1 MARPNE
7 IELIISAR
15 RDAQRVIEDL
25 TTSIQEIQEAA
36 QERGLASLF
45 SGFDNSADKVRRKL
59 QQVNEE
65 LLNAKAAQKA
75 INTAS
80 KFNKSLEEQDAAID
94 KTRTKLSLLESSYEQ
109 FEEAAN
115 KARLAPE
122 RLTQALEKNQQRQQQ
137 IVQTLAQKNQELAAA
152 QQELSANG
160 GLDQRASQAIAEQR
174 KKVLDAG
181 IAWRELTKQIRDAK
195 LALSGLQQT
204 KEINITAKQEGEQR
218 LQSLKEELIQLKELN
233 AQIEK
238 QKKTSGIGAA
248 TQLLGQQAKQ
258 RIKEIQD
265 LIKAERQAQAQLA
278 NDITAGTAAIRRQE
292 NAIGS
297 LAEKSTK
304 QKQAYDNLRNSLS
317 AVNQELISQGENRQ
331 QRAIQQITDQVQ
343 TLQQQLTGATERATE
358 LNRQIAE
365 RTTPDPRAI
374 RQFQELRE
382 TIGATQ
388 LELSNQ
394 TEELN
399 RLQQEY
405 NSAGVSAQD
414 LANEQARLNTITASL
429 EQQQSQLNSQLNE
442 VNRTTSN
449 TGSGVNS
456 LVDSFV
462 SLGSDSRQSLGFLQ
476 RIRGELLSIAATYT
490 GVFAVV
496 DALKS
501 IYDIGVLQDKA
512 KSRFTVFFGGDAD
525 KARKE
530 IEFVRNES
538 DRLGI
543 SFEVALD
550 QYSKFVSGL
559 TESTPLEQAR
569 KIFTGFSTA
578 ASVAKLDEE
587 ELKRIFTAVTQI
599 FGKQQV
605 QLEELKG
612 QLADALPGAIEK
624 TAKALKLTVPELTK
638 MVEQGRVGQEAAI
651 LLAAELEKAYGS
663 GLTNALKGPQA
674 QVNLFKNAVVDLKDE
689 VGKSG
694 FLIELAAGLK
704 EITKA
709 IKSDEFKQGAKE
721 IANALIGVVKVGVT
735 LIQNFQDIK
744 YWLEILLRLFIA
756 QKIIAFTSSLNAAGV
771 AMITLATNTAALNG
785 ILRVTIGLTGAAV
798 AALSKLAGAFAVG
811 YLIGDW
817 LQENYIE
824 AKQEGVKIL
833 GELDYIFTTITAMVK
848 AFKIILTPGS
858 LTLNIKDTIEQLY
871 ELRKKTATEYDIITN
886 VTQGMLDD
894 LQKQIDDKN
903 LKVLDSKDTKIE
915 VDKIKTI
922 ITDLNNYTQQTFS
935 GTKSVFPFS
944 SEKAKEDADKQKSE
958 GFRFYKTDQGGLNL
972 DELRKKA
979 IREPENKEQLKKLV
993 DDIKE
998 ALAAI
1003 DKEIQAKSADTLQE
1017 RIDTIAKEYDKLLK
1031 KISEA
1036 GGLAAFPGAKQS
1048 IEQITAIRQV
1058 EEIEK
1063 EINKLISERKE
1074 LSDAIYQKAELGAI
1088 SFEEANKRINI
1099 ENARI
1104 LPALDEALK
1113 KAKEISTTINSK
1125 PVSQSISNQEE
1136 IVSLEKIKVS
1146 KEEISR
1152 LDDKINEAL
1161 SIRSEKIQ
1169 TISAQQSTG
1178 AITEYEAQ
1186 QRVFDLNYQ
1195 TNEQQ
1200 RQNLNL
1206 LEQII
1211 TANKEIAESTYGQET
1226 LERIKQT
1233 RVELGNV
1240 SKKIIEAQAVN
1251 EQFASGFTN
1260 AFEEF
1265 IDGTKSAKDAF
1276 KSFIADFLRQIA
1288 KAILQAL
1295 VLKAIQSTG
1304 FGGLVSGAAGV
1315 AHTGGIAGNFKSYRR
1330 VDPSLF
1336 AGAMRYHTGGIA
1348 GLRPGEVPA
1357 ILKAGEEILPKTDP
1371 RHVMNA
1377 GQSQAP
1383 APQNIEVI
1391 NTIDMDSLM
1400 QKMTTSS
1407 SFKKQIVNI
1416 IRADS
1421 SSVKT
1426 ALGD

>member
-25 TTSIQEIQEAA
+25 TASIQEIQEAA

-45 SGFDNSADKVRRKL
+45 SGFDNSAEKVRRKL

-80 KFNKSLEEQDAAID
+80 KFNKSLQEQNAAID
-94 KTRTKLSLLESSYEQ
+94 KTQTKLSLLESSYEQ

-115 KARLAPE
+115 KARQAPE

-137 IVQTLAQKNQELAAA
+137 IAQSLAQKNQQLISA
-152 QQELSANG
+152 QQELLANG
-160 GLDQRASQAIAEQR
+160 GLDERASQAIAEQR

-195 LALSGLQQT
+195 LALTSSQQT
-204 KEINITAKQEGEQR
+204 KEINVAAKQEGEQR
-218 LQSLKEELIQLKELN
+218 LQSLREELKQLKDLN

-238 QKKTSGIGAA
+238 QKKTSGVGAA
-248 TQLLGQQAKQ
+248 TQILGEQAKQ

-292 NAIGS
+292 TAIGN
-297 LAEKSTK
+297 LSTRSAK
-304 QKQAYDNLRNSLS
+304 QKQAYDELRNSLS

-331 QRAIQQITDQVQ
+331 QQAIQQIATQVES
-343 TLQQQLTGATERATE
+343 LQQQLTAATDRAAE
-358 LNRQIAE
+358 LNRQISE
-365 RTTPDPRAI
+365 RTTPDPRAV

-382 TIGATQ
+382 SIGATQ
-388 LELSNQ
+388 LELNNQ
-394 TEELN
+394 TEELQ

-405 NSAGVSAQD
+405 NRAGISAED
-414 LANEQARLNTITASL
+414 LAAEQARLNSITATL
-429 EQQQSQLNSQLNE
+429 EEQQSRLNEQLNE
-442 VNRTTSN
+442 VNRTSN
-449 TGSGVNS
+449 TTRSGLDG
-456 LVDSFV
+456 LVEGFID
-462 SLGSDSRQSLGFLQ
+462 LGSDSRQSLGFLQ

-490 GVFAVV
+490 GVFAVI
-496 DALKS
+496 DGLKS

-512 KSRFTVFFGGDAD
+512 KSRFTVFFGGDAE
-525 KARKE
+525 KARNE
-530 IEFVRNES
+530 IEFVRKES
-538 DRLGI
+538 DRLGV
-543 SFEVALD
+543 SFETSLD
-550 QYSKFVSGL
+550 QYSKFISGL

-587 ELKRIFTAVTQI
+587 ELKRIFNAVTQI

-651 LLAAELEKAYGS
+651 LLAAELEKAYSS
-663 GLTNALKGPQA
+663 GLTTALKGPQA
-674 QVNLFKNAVVDLKDE
+674 QLNLFKNAVVDLKDE
-689 VGKSG
+689 IGKSG
-694 FLIELAAGLK
+694 FLNELAAGLK

-709 IKSDEFKQGAKE
+709 IKNDEFKQGAKD
-721 IANALIGVVKVGVT
+721 IANALVGVIKVGVS

-744 YWLEILLRLFIA
+744 YWLEILLRLFVA
-756 QKIIAFTSSLNAAGV
+756 QKILAFTSSLTATGTALV
-771 AMITLATNTAALNG
+771 TLATNTAALNN
-785 ILRVTIGLTGAAV
+785 ILRVTIGLTGTAISSI
-798 AALSKLAGAFAVG
+798 SKLAAAFSIG
-811 YLIGDW
+811 YIIGDW
-817 LQENYIE
+817 LYENFLEVRKEGAQLVRELELIRATIVAVFE
-824 AKQEGVKIL
+824 AIAILFRYPISVEGI
-833 GELDYIFTTITAMVK
+833 
-848 AFKIILTPGS
+848 
-858 LTLNIKDTIEQLY
+858 
-871 ELRKKTATEYDIITN
+871 KKT
-886 VTQGMLDD
+886 
-894 LQKQIDDKN
+894 IDDFAQLKEKTMN
-903 LKVLDSKDTKIE
+903 EYESIMNITQTMMDDIDEEINKRDLKVIDSKNTKLE

-922 ITDLNNYTQQTFS
+922 ITDLNNYTQETFS

-944 SEKAKEDADKQKSE
+944 SEKAKEEAKKSTD
-958 GFRFYKTDQGGLNL
+958 FRFFKTDQEGLNL
-972 DELRKKA
+972 DEIRKKA
-979 IREPENKEQLKKLV
+979 IKEPDNKEKLKKMV

-998 ALAAI
+998 ALATI

-1017 RIDTIAKEYDKLLK
+1017 RIDSISKEYDKLIK

-1058 EEIEK
+1058 EEVEK
-1063 EINKLISERKE
+1063 EINRLISERKE

-1125 PVSQSISNQEE
+1125 PVSQSVSNQAE

-1146 KEEISR
+1146 REEISR

-1161 SIRSEKIQ
+1161 SVRSEKLQ
-1169 TISAQQSTG
+1169 TISAQQSAG

-1186 QRVFDLNYQ
+1186 QKVFELNAQ
-1195 TNEQQ
+1195 TNDQQ
-1200 RQNLNL
+1200 RQNLDL

-1211 TANKEIAESTYGQET
+1211 LANQEVAESTYGQET

-1233 RVELGNV
+1233 RAELGNV

-1276 KSFIADFLRQIA
+1276 RSFIADFLRQIA
-1288 KAILQAL
+1288 KAILQAMI
-1295 VLKAIQSTG
+1295 LKALQSSG
-1304 FGGLVSGAAGV
+1304 FGGAISSAAGT
-1315 AHTGGIAGNFKSYRR
+1315 AHTGGIAGNFKNYRR
-1330 VDPSLF
+1330 VDPSAF
-1336 AGAMRYHTGGIA
+1336 MGAMRYHTGGIA

-1357 ILKAGEEILPKTDP
+1357 ILQAGEEILPKTDP

-1377 GQSQAP
+1377 AQAQAP
-1383 APQNIEVI
+1383 AQQNIEVI
-1391 NTIDMDSLM
+1391 NTIDLDSLT
-1400 QKMTTSS
+1400 QKITTSS
-1407 SFKKQIVNI
+1407 PFKKQIVNI
-1416 IRADS
+1416 MRMES
-1421 SSVKT
+1421 SSIKT

>member
-25 TTSIQEIQEAA
+25 TASIQEIQEAA

-45 SGFDNSADKVRRKL
+45 SGFDNSAEKVRRKL

-80 KFNKSLEEQDAAID
+80 KFNKSLEEQDAVID
-94 KTRTKLSLLESSYEQ
+94 KTKAKLSLLESSYEQ

-115 KARLAPE
+115 RARQAPE

-137 IVQTLAQKNQELAAA
+137 IAQSLAQKNQQLISA
-152 QQELSANG
+152 QQELLANG
-160 GLDQRASQAIAEQR
+160 GLDERASQAIAEQR

-195 LALSGLQQT
+195 LALTSLQQT
-204 KEINITAKQEGEQR
+204 KEINIAAKQEGEQR
-218 LQSLKEELIQLKELN
+218 LQSLRDELKQLKDLN

-238 QKKTSGIGAA
+238 QKKTSGVGAA
-248 TQLLGQQAKQ
+248 TQILGEQAKQ

-292 NAIGS
+292 TAIGN
-297 LAEKSTK
+297 LSTRSAK
-304 QKQAYDNLRNSLS
+304 QKQAYDELRNSLS

-331 QRAIQQITDQVQ
+331 QQAIQQITTQVES
-343 TLQQQLTGATERATE
+343 LQQQLTAATDRAAE
-358 LNRQIAE
+358 LNRQISE
-365 RTTPDPRAI
+365 RTTPDPRAV

-382 TIGATQ
+382 SIGAAQ
-388 LELSNQ
+388 LELNNQ
-394 TEELN
+394 TEELQ

-405 NSAGVSAQD
+405 NRAGISAED
-414 LANEQARLNTITASL
+414 LAAEQARLNSITATL
-429 EQQQSQLNSQLNE
+429 EEQQSRLNEQLNE
-442 VNRTTSN
+442 VNRTSN
-449 TGSGVNS
+449 TTRSGLDG
-456 LVDSFV
+456 LVEGFID
-462 SLGSDSRQSLGFLQ
+462 LGSDSRQSLGFLQ

-490 GVFAVV
+490 GVFAVI
-496 DALKS
+496 DGLKS

-512 KSRFTVFFGGDAD
+512 KSRFTVFFGGDAE
-525 KARKE
+525 KARQE
-530 IEFVRNES
+530 IEFVRKES
-538 DRLGI
+538 DRLGV
-543 SFEVALD
+543 SFETSLD
-550 QYSKFVSGL
+550 QYSKFISGL

-587 ELKRIFTAVTQI
+587 ELKRVFNAVTQI

-651 LLAAELEKAYGS
+651 LLAAELEKAYSS
-663 GLTNALKGPQA
+663 GLTTALKGPQA
-674 QVNLFKNAVVDLKDE
+674 QLNLFKNAVVDLKDE
-689 VGKSG
+689 IGKSG
-694 FLIELAAGLK
+694 FLNELAAGLK

-709 IKSDEFKQGAKE
+709 IKNDEFKQGAKD
-721 IANALIGVVKVGVT
+721 IANALVGVIKVGVS

-744 YWLEILLRLFIA
+744 YWLEILLRLFVA
-756 QKIIAFTSSLNAAGV
+756 QKILAFTSSLTATGTALV
-771 AMITLATNTAALNG
+771 TLATNTAALNSV
-785 ILRVTIGLTGAAV
+785 LRVVIGLTGTAIASISKLV
-798 AALSKLAGAFAVG
+798 AAFSIG
-811 YLIGDW
+811 YIIGDW
-817 LQENYIE
+817 LYENFLEVRKEGAQLVRELELIRATIVAVFE
-824 AKQEGVKIL
+824 AIAILFRHPISVEGI
-833 GELDYIFTTITAMVK
+833 
-848 AFKIILTPGS
+848 
-858 LTLNIKDTIEQLY
+858 
-871 ELRKKTATEYDIITN
+871 KKT
-886 VTQGMLDD
+886 
-894 LQKQIDDKN
+894 IDDFAQLKEKTMN
-903 LKVLDSKDTKIE
+903 EYKSIMNITQTMMDDIDEEIKKRDLKVIDSKNTKLE

-922 ITDLNNYTQQTFS
+922 ITDLNKYTGEVFS
-935 GTKSVFPFS
+935 GTKSIYPFS
-944 SEKAKEDADKQKSE
+944 SEKAKEEAAKNKSTD
-958 GFRFYKTDQGGLNL
+958 FRFYKKDENGLDL
-972 DELRKKA
+972 EQLRKKA
-979 IREPENKEQLKKLV
+979 IREPENKEKLKKLV

-1017 RIDTIAKEYDKLLK
+1017 RIDSISKEYGKLLK

-1058 EEIEK
+1058 EEVEK
-1063 EINKLISERKE
+1063 EINRLISERKE

-1125 PVSQSISNQEE
+1125 PVSQSVSNQAE

-1146 KEEISR
+1146 REEISR

-1161 SIRSEKIQ
+1161 SVRSEKLQ
-1169 TISAQQSTG
+1169 TISAQQSAG

-1186 QRVFDLNYQ
+1186 QKVFELNAQ
-1195 TNEQQ
+1195 TNDQQ
-1200 RQNLNL
+1200 RQNLDL

-1211 TANKEIAESTYGQET
+1211 LANQEVAESTYGQET

-1233 RVELGNV
+1233 RAELGNV

-1276 KSFIADFLRQIA
+1276 RSFIADFLRQIA